1 MSANV
6 YWELVVILL
15 LIGLNGFF
23 SLAEMALVAAKK
35 VRLSAEAKR
44 GDKGAALALA
54 LLKEPDRLFSTV
66 QIGIT
71 LIGVLTGAFGGATLA
86 GHLEAWLSAQ
96 DALKPYAG
104 SLSLGLVI
112 IFITYLT
119 LVFGELIPKKMAF
132 SNPERYAS
140 AAAPLMLLLRKLAHP
155 AVALL
160 SASSRTVTRLFG
172 LSQEGQAITEED
184 IKGFINEGVRAGVV
198 QRSEQGMLERVFR
211 LGDRRVGGLM
221 THRSKVN
228 WLDVNASSEEL
239 VTRISSAP
247 NSRFP
252 VCDGELNAV
261 IGMVKARDYLAAWAQ
276 NKKADIRAYLHP
288 PVFIQDTARATS
300 LLEALQGRE
309 RMHFAMVV
317 DEYGDIMGVATLND
331 ILEAIVGDIP
341 DAHDDP
347 EPQAVQ
353 RDDGSWLLD
362 GLMPLDETCAIA
374 GLCQGQDQ
382 APLDEFDTLAGFVL
396 HHLQQLPKIGDVV
409 LWQGFRFEIV
419 DMDGRRIDRVLL
431 SRLPESAQRP

>member
-1 MSANV
+1 MSADV
-6 YWELVVILL
+6 YWEIVVILL

-23 SLAEMALVAAKK
+23 SMAEMALVAAKK

-44 GDKGAALALA
+44 GDKGAALALG

-86 GHLEAWLSAQ
+86 GHLEAWLSTQ
-96 DALKPYAG
+96 EALKPYAG
-104 SLSLGLVI
+104 TISLGLI
-112 IFITYLT
+112 ILSITYLT

-132 SNPERYAS
+132 SNPERYAC

-160 SASSRTVTRLFG
+160 SASSRAVTRLFG

-198 QRSEQGMLERVFR
+198 LRSEQGMLERVFR

-228 WLDVNASSEEL
+228 WLDVNASGEEL
-239 VTRISSAP
+239 VARISSAP

-252 VCDGELNAV
+252 VCEGELNAV
-261 IGMVKARDYLAAWAQ
+261 IGMVKARDYLAAWAH

-288 PVFIQDTARATS
+288 PVFIQDTARATA

-341 DAHDDP
+341 DAHGDP

-362 GLMPLDETCAIA
+362 GLMPLDEACAVA
-374 GLCQGQDQ
+374 GLCQGHE
-382 APLDEFDTLAGFVL
+382 PLDQFDTLAGFVL

-409 LWQGFRFEIV
+409 LWQGHRFEIV

-431 SRLPESAQRP
+431 SRMPESAQRP